1 MEDNFGS
8 FFKWCNANGI
18 FVGRN
23 GDGPKAD
30 FEFCF
35 HKIINEDD
43 GSVGDYSDTLILDY
57 CDVIAD
63 YLHTKSILKTYF
75 NIGG

>member
-23 GDGPKAD
+23 GEGPNAD
-30 FEFCF
+30 FEFSLVTEPTKNGKTSC
-35 HKIINEDD
+35 
-43 GSVGDYSDTLILDY
+43 GLLILDY
-57 CDVIAD
+57 KDVVCD
-63 YLHTKSILKTYF
+63 YLWTKTALITYF
-75 NIGG
+75 NISGCK